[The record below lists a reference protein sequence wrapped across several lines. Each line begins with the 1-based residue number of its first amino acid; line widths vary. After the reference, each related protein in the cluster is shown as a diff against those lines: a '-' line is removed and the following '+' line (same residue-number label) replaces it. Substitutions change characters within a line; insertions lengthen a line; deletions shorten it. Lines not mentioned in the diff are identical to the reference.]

1 MICRLLVLL
10 CCAAACCAQQTFFSE
25 AAPQTILQEGDDS
38 TDEHSDSRQL
48 QARALPNAQ
57 DLCFSNA
64 TMCFTNPSCR
74 QCIMLGATS
83 VDARLTRNCADAKG
97 AFFNSYNGSSSTDKN
112 LKCEP
117 YNDASALGGY
127 LECIWEA
134 G

>member
-1 MICRLLVLL
+1 
-10 CCAAACCAQQTFFSE
+10 
-25 AAPQTILQEGDDS
+25 
-38 TDEHSDSRQL
+38 
-48 QARALPNAQ
+48 
-57 DLCFSNA
+57 
-64 TMCFTNPSCR
+64 
-74 QCIMLGATS
+74 MLGATS

-134 G
+134 GPCKSAASMLQAGALALLGAVLGAYLM